1 MAHILNNFD
10 RPYDLSIDP
19 PGAVGDGP
27 SLKTTSSEVTLFTWI
42 ADKAQNRFYLR
53 TIDSY
58 NYTMIDM
65 NVLASVTKI
74 KKIPIATFNNISP
87 DSTHLLLNK

>member
-10 RPYDLSIDP
+10 RPYGLSIDP
-19 PGAVGDGP
+19 PGSVGDGP
-27 SLKTTSSEVTLFTWI
+27 PLTTKSTEVTLFTWI
-42 ADKAQNRFYLR
+42 ADKARNRYYLR

-65 NVLASVTKI
+65 DKLALAKETK
-74 KKIPIATFNNISP
+74 KTPLAEFNNVSS
-87 DSTHLLLNK
+87 DSTHLLLK